1 MSLPIII
8 QFAALAV
15 MAGIGVCIVY
25 VVFEMRTVYGD
36 HRDKFIRAVS
46 AIEEF
51 HKLQPEFLAVIQRI
65 ESDGHALQKIAIQI
79 EVSVAALK
87 NVISASVNGAA
98 ERQMAAIEDLRQHLE
113 TNEAR
118 LAETVERLAE
128 TIRSLSPPALPLPA
142 APSSGTPEP
151 LPAQAAQPENGNG
164 DYVRLRRDMV
174 AGDSQLRFS
183 LLKEWISVNTL
194 AIQRRAARGWSAP
207 ADLIAN
213 VPAYLEPEA
222 EIVDEALVVGTRGNP
237 EKLSVSLRDLD
248 YRSGAE
254 PVYSRM

>member
-1 MSLPIII
+1 MSFSTII

-36 HRDKFIRAVS
+36 HRDKFVRAVS

-65 ESDGHALQKIAIQI
+65 ESDGHALQKIALQI

-87 NVISASVNGAA
+87 NAIGSSVMGAA
-98 ERQMAAIEDLRQHLE
+98 DRQAGAIEDLRQHLE
-113 TNEAR
+113 AQEAK
-118 LAETVERLAE
+118 LLETMERLAE
-128 TIRSLSPPALPLPA
+128 NVRVLPPAPPA
-142 APSSGTPEP
+142 ALPQPAPEP
-151 LPAQAAQPENGNG
+151 AQPAAQPENGNG

-174 AGDSQLRFS
+174 SNDNQLRFS
-183 LLKEWISVNTL
+183 LLKEWISINTL
-194 AIQRRAARGWSAP
+194 AIQRRAARGWSQP

-213 VPAYLEPEA
+213 IPAYLEPEA
-222 EIVDEALVVGTRGNP
+222 EIVDDVLVVGTRGFS
-237 EKLSVSLRDLD
+237 EKSSVSLRDLD
-248 YRSGAE
+248 YRSGTE